1 MKLLICTFRRPDGS
15 TYSSAARLDGSDEA
29 TALTTIQR
37 TVRYDRLIEK
47 KIAESTAVRVAS
59 ARNTTIGDNLL
70 DPPADGGPYMKAG
83 VQHDDAVGATDAAD
97 STENMQDPDAVLRD
111 ADGNEIDG
119 DTEVATPDPFADV
132 SDPGDTPPDE
142 PEEGVGPA
150 SSPSR
155 KKK

>member
-59 ARNTTIGDNLL
+59 ARNTTIGENLL
-70 DPPADGGPYMKAG
+70 DPPADTGPDMTAG
-83 VQHDDAVGATDAAD
+83 VQHADAVGGE
-97 STENMQDPDAVLRD
+97 STGNMQDPNAVLRD
-111 ADGNEIDG
+111 SEGNEVDG
-119 DTEVATPDPFADV
+119 DAEVAGAAPVDPFADV

-142 PEEGVGPA
+142 PHEGLTAA
-150 SSPSR
+150 STPSR